1 MAGGIGGG
9 ETMLTYIA
17 IILTVHTLIG
27 LYSVI
32 STSVRQRKYEKT
44 MQTELEER
52 NRVFDEIIE
61 ELESEVKRN
70 G

>member
-1 MAGGIGGG
+1 
-9 ETMLTYIA
+9 MLTYIA